1 VNAERA
7 EPSGG
12 TFALLTSPGPA
23 AIAVLRLTGPL
34 VGDFLAR
41 HVRAA
46 STAKPAWSV
55 GALRRATLTDA
66 TGEPLDDIL
75 VTVLADKPAWD
86 VQLHL
91 HGNPWLVRRGEALLA
106 QFGFTPAEA
115 TSPLLWPV
123 ADLIEAEA
131 TALLPHV
138 LTLRGAQW
146 VLSQVT
152 RLREA
157 TRNVLADKDLASASA
172 VCRAIAARRRC
183 TDRFTPPARIVLAG
197 PTNAGKSTLANA
209 LADRAASIVSP
220 QPGTTR
226 DWVEVHG
233 EADGHPVTW
242 IDTASLRASVDPL
255 EAAGITRT
263 RELIRSADAVV
274 VVLDA
279 SPAGSTAT
287 SAFIS
292 TYAHISPACVVLNKC
307 DLLPGSPSEIP
318 LALPAAWQSR
328 MIRVS
333 ALQRT
338 NLPELLSRTLASLGR
353 VDRVLDEPCAF
364 TDALATAFQAAGST
378 ESYNQLQAKLLEIT
392 P

>member
-1 VNAERA
+1 ME
-7 EPSGG
+7 
-12 TFALLTSPGPA
+12 
-23 AIAVLRLTGPL
+23 
-34 VGDFLAR
+34 
-41 HVRAA
+41 
-46 STAKPAWSV
+46 
-55 GALRRATLTDA
+55 
-66 TGEPLDDIL
+66 
-75 VTVLADKPAWD
+75 
-86 VQLHL
+86 
-91 HGNPWLVRRGEALLA
+91 
-106 QFGFTPAEA
+106 
-115 TSPLLWPV
+115 
-123 ADLIEAEA
+123 
-131 TALLPHV
+131 
-138 LTLRGAQW
+138 
-146 VLSQVT
+146 
-152 RLREA
+152 
-157 TRNVLADKDLASASA
+157 SASA
-172 VCRAIAARRRC
+172 VCPAIPARPRC
-183 TDRFTPPARIVLAG
+183 TDWFPRPARTVLAG

-263 RELIRSADAVV
+263 REQIRSADAVV